1 MNIIFFT
8 QGNSLDTFYEIFKR
22 INKKVSIGK
31 VGFYVANRT
40 NYKSF
45 IKNHRDFESKFT
57 VLKEWEIYNEAA
69 GKTPNLD
76 NIKQYSLE
84 LGEINLWTPYITDRR
99 LSFGKKYSFKQSY
112 KPYFSY
118 QDYLSTLDVALTKIN
133 DLFSSINPDVVC
145 TIYTATF
152 GDCLG
157 HIFSKARNVRALDLR
172 LSRLK
177 NYVMFVDGINEPPEH
192 IKTLYN
198 NKKIV
203 PNNDLIKKAKEY
215 ISKVKSENALYDG
228 ALEASVQSSESLTK
242 TRMLDYLNKIRKLP
256 NFIIASSKRY
266 KDDPQQQ
273 NPLASLY
280 YNYFFKKIN
289 NKKTLLLLKKHFVN
303 QEFLDKNKYIFYPLH
318 VEPELVLAQFARPYL
333 NQIEVIRNIRYSTP
347 LTKTI
352 LVKDHPLMF
361 GKRPMSYYKKILQIP
376 NVRLINPTIPSE
388 KILNNCELLVIIRGA
403 MGLEAAIKE
412 IPVVCLGKT
421 MFELL
426 PRSMY
431 RFCNSLYKL
440 KDEISDLL
448 INYKFDEEALVRYLS
463 FVIEGSSPVNLITD
477 LLNKKGRYRE
487 KADNYLFEEHP
498 HLDILSNYLL
508 KRINDPHPKFI

>member
-8 QGNSLDTFYEIFKR
+8 QGNSLHTFYEIFKR
-22 INKKVSIGK
+22 ISKKVSINK
-31 VGFYVANRT
+31 VGFYVANQT

-45 IKNHRDFESKFT
+45 INKHKDFESKFA
-57 VLKEWEIYNEAA
+57 VLKEWEIYKEAE
-69 GKTPNLD
+69 GKTPDLES
-76 NIKQYSLE
+76 IKQYCEE

-118 QDYLSTLDVALTKIN
+118 QDYLSTLGVALKKIN
-133 DLFSSINPDVVC
+133 NLFTSINPDLVC

-157 HIFSKARNVRALDLR
+157 HIFSKARNIRSFDLR

-177 NYVMFVDGINEPPEH
+177 NYVMFVDGVNEPPKH
-192 IKTLYN
+192 IKNLYN
-198 NKKIV
+198 NKNIE
-203 PNNDLIKKAKEY
+203 PNDDLIKKAKEY
-215 ISKVKSENALYDG
+215 IIKVKSENALYDG
-228 ALEASVQSSESLTK
+228 ALEASPQSSKNLKTK
-242 TRMLDYLNKIRKLP
+242 RIFSYINNLKKLP
-256 NFIIASSKRY
+256 NFIFSSTKRY

-273 NPLASLY
+273 NPLASIY
-280 YNYFFKKIN
+280 YNHFFKKIN
-289 NKKTLLLLKKHFVN
+289 NRKTLLLLNKYFVN
-303 QEFLDKNKYIFYPLH
+303 QNFLNNNKYIFYPLH

-347 LTKTI
+347 LTKPI

-403 MGLEAAIKE
+403 MGLEAVIKG

-431 RFCNSLYKL
+431 RFCDSLYKL
-440 KDEISDLL
+440 NDEISDLL
-448 INYKFDEEALVRYLS
+448 INYKFDEEALIRYLS
-463 FVIEGSSPVNLITD
+463 FVMEGSTPVNLITD
-477 LLNKKGRYRE
+477 LLGKKGRYRE
-487 KADNYLFEEHP
+487 GGDNYIFEKHP

-508 KRINDPHPKFI
+508 KRINDPYT